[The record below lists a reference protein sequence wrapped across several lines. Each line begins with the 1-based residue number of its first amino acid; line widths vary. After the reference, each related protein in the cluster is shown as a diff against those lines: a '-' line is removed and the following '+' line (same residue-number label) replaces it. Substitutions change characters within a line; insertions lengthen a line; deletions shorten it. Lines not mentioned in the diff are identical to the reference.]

1 MRIMKST
8 NTLLSGLIGTIVII
22 TLVGCKKE
30 STPTVTLN
38 DRIDVTKSSAAST
51 ASGFSNGAYGAVTG
65 TARIFLTG
73 DKYQL
78 ALENFSTSN
87 GPDLKVYISKE
98 KDPVHFVNLG
108 SLKSTSGNQIYDIPA
123 GANPKDYSYALIYCQ
138 QYSHLFGYAQLTF

>member
-1 MRIMKST
+1 MKKLFGPCLFF
-8 NTLLSGLIGTIVII
+8 LLAAALATS
-22 TLVGCKKE
+22 CKKE
-30 STPTVTLN
+30 STPAVTLN
-38 DRIDVTKSSAAST
+38 ETIDATKSTPAST
-51 ASGFSNGAYGAVTG
+51 GGGFSNGQYGTVTG

-108 SLKSTSGNQIYDIPA
+108 SLKATSGNQIYDIPA
-123 GANPKDYSYALIYCQ
+123 EANPKDYSYALIYCQ
-138 QYSHLFGYAQLTF
+138 QYSHLFGFSQLTF

>member
-1 MRIMKST
+1 MKKLFEPC
-8 NTLLSGLIGTIVII
+8 LLFLLAADLAT
-22 TLVGCKKE
+22 GCKKE

-38 DRIDVTKSSAAST
+38 ETIDATKSTPASIGGGFN
-51 ASGFSNGAYGAVTG
+51 SGQYGTVTG
-65 TARIFLTG
+65 TAGIFLTA

-98 KDPVHFVNLG
+98 KAPVHFVNLE
-108 SLKSTSGNQIYDIPA
+108 SLKATSGNQIYDIPA

-138 QYSHLFGYAQLTF
+138 QYSHLFGFSQLTF

>member
-1 MRIMKST
+1 MKKT
-8 NTLLSGLIGTIVII
+8 NSLRSVLIAFIVII
-22 TLVGCKKE
+22 TFAGCKKE
-30 STPTVTLN
+30 STPTATLN
-38 DRIDVTKSSAAST
+38 ETIDAAKSTPAST
-51 ASGFSNGAYGAVTG
+51 GGGFSNGSYGTVTG

-108 SLKSTSGNQIYDIPA
+108 SLKATSGNQIYDIPA
-123 GANPKDYSYALIYCQ
+123 GADPKDYSYAQIYCQ

>member
-1 MRIMKST
+1 MK
-8 NTLLSGLIGTIVII
+8 NLFGPCLLFL
-22 TLVGCKKE
+22 LALAAGCKKE

-38 DRIDVTKSSAAST
+38 ETIDVTKSTPAST
-51 ASGFSNGAYGAVTG
+51 GGGFSNGSYGTVTG

-98 KDPVHFVNLG
+98 KEPVHFVNLG
-108 SLKSTSGNQIYDIPA
+108 SLKATSGNQIYDIPA

-138 QYSHLFGYAQLTF
+138 QYSHLFGYSQLTF